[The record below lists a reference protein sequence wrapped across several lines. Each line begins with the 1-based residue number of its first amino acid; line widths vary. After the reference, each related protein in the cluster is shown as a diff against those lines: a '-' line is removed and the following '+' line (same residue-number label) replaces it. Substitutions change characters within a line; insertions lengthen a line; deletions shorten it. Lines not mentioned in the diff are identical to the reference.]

1 MLGRTAVEAESAEAG
16 RRLSATTGAESDD
29 ELERG
34 APRFSTGGP
43 GSVGSGGGGAPAEE
57 DCEDAEAAPRES
69 DCGALG
75 GPVRLIRGGLSPSAA
90 VLLFALSL
98 LLEFGLSELA
108 ARRSLGGPSLFPW
121 SSPDAIGESSTAWD
135 AAARSSAVP
144 TLTCVIL

>member
-43 GSVGSGGGGAPAEE
+43 GSVGSGGGGAPAAKEF
-57 DCEDAEAAPRES
+57 EDAGAGSREK
-69 DCGALG
+69 DWGVLDP
-75 GPVRLIRGGLSPSAA
+75 PVRLTRGGPSPSAA

-98 LLEFGLSELA
+98 LLE
-108 ARRSLGGPSLFPW
+108 
-121 SSPDAIGESSTAWD
+121 
-135 AAARSSAVP
+135 
-144 TLTCVIL
+144 